1 MKPEIIEVFAKSM
14 TAAERKEML
23 SELKKKTTT
32 RKNKEGADDILLHRG
47 MDDDEHRTFV
57 KDNQCH
63 HHTCKEKKQYEWSTN
78 KKDADDYAEQC
89 KKAKKK
95 GHSISAWIP
104 EQDVQSTKLGKSMT
118 PAAPSPVSSSA
129 PNMSSN
135 PYNDVSRPMSDG
147 GSLTQIHTPA
157 FQSQTSAFV
166 APSMPAEINGGSP
179 TLSVT
184 KSYNAEEVL
193 DPWSKS
199 FKNQMKTAYNNL
211 IKLLS

>member
-14 TAAERKEML
+14 TAGERKEML

-32 RKNKEGADDILLHRG
+32 RKNKEGAEDILLHRG
-47 MDDDEHRTFV
+47 MDDDEHSTFV

-89 KKAKKK
+89 QKAKKK

-104 EQDVQSTKLGKSMT
+104 EQDVQSTKLGKSMS
-118 PAAPSPVSSSA
+118 PAAPAPVSSGG
-129 PNMSSN
+129 SN
-135 PYNDVSRPMSDG
+135 SYNDVSRPMSDG
-147 GSLTQIHTPA
+147 GSLTQTDAPA

-166 APSMPAEINGGSP
+166 APSVPADINGGSP

-211 IKLLS
+211 MKLLS